1 MAEKNYIVRAEKA
14 FEFKHTISHPWNP
27 DTIIPGTQLDQM
39 VGLKRM
45 RINLVRIPGHAAASV
60 YHSHQCEEEW
70 IYVLQGQAV
79 IEIDDTEHLLGVG
92 DFVGFPAASAPHQL
106 KNPLAKSLV
115 CLLGGERRD
124 VDISDFPR
132 EGKRMFRH
140 GDRME
145 LYDTADAE
153 ETGPADLDEIV
164 TTNYRKSLN
173 KG

>member
-1 MAEKNYIVRAEKA
+1 MLLLVGQVATHQQGREAVQEVDYR
-14 FEFKHTISHPWNP
+14 
-27 DTIIPGTQLDQM
+27 QM
-39 VGLKRM
+39 FGGLAK
-45 RINLVRIPGHAAASV
+45 
-60 YHSHQCEEEW
+60 W
-70 IYVLQGQAV
+70 V

-106 KNPLAKSLV
+106 KNPLSKSLV
-115 CLLGGERRD
+115 CLMGGERHD

-153 ETGPADLDEIV
+153 ETGPANLDEIV

-173 KG
+173 KD